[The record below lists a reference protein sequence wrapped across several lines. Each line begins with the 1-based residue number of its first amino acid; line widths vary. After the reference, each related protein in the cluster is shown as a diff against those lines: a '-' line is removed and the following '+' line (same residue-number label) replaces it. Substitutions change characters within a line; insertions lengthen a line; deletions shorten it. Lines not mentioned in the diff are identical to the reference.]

1 MNTVILHHNFSWES
15 ISIADCTQY
24 TKAKDG
30 YCNDE
35 TNIPECNYDGGD
47 CCGSC
52 INTDYCTNCT
62 CIGNVIG
69 NGVPNALVGDG
80 FCNDETNNANCS
92 YDHGDCCLSNMNTDY
107 CSNCT
112 CYLQETCVAGFHPLV
127 GDGFCNDETNNAGCY
142 YDGLDCCRSPVNTE
156 LCSNC
161 TCHGELKAFLFIFV
175 SCLCSE
181 DFRLWQWQTYNL
193 NAHLEILH
201 ATLYLNLLKSYV

>member
-1 MNTVILHHNFSWES
+1 MTTVILHHNFSWEL
-15 ISIADCTQY
+15 ISIADCTQP
-24 TKAKDG
+24 TKVNDG

-35 TNIPECNYDGGD
+35 TNIPECDFDGGD

-69 NGVPNALVGDG
+69 NGVPNALVSDG
-80 FCNDETNNANCS
+80 FCNDETNNV
-92 YDHGDCCLSNMNTDY
+92 H
-107 CSNCT
+107 
-112 CYLQETCVAGFHPLV
+112 
-127 GDGFCNDETNNAGCY
+127 CY

-181 DFRLWQWQTYNL
+181 DSRGWLINF
-193 NAHLEILH
+193 EIPRFCNFCKKKLS
-201 ATLYLNLLKSYV
+201 KI

>member
-1 MNTVILHHNFSWES
+1 MYTVILYHNFSWEL
-15 ISIADCTQY
+15 ISIADCTQPS
-24 TKAKDG
+24 KINDG

-69 NGVPNALVGDG
+69 NGIPN
-80 FCNDETNNANCS
+80 
-92 YDHGDCCLSNMNTDY
+92 
-107 CSNCT
+107 
-112 CYLQETCVAGFHPLV
+112 PLV

-161 TCHGELKAFLFIFV
+161 TCHGKLK
-175 SCLCSE
+175 
-181 DFRLWQWQTYNL
+181 
-193 NAHLEILH
+193 
-201 ATLYLNLLKSYV
+201 KSYSWKVLFPIFWTTYFGLQSFLTLQSLL